1 VCRWANYIKLGNAVD
16 SENGGQGMM
25 SSGWALGKMAEL
37 GFKVDEES
45 DINDTCEE
53 ATWVKATIR

>member
-1 VCRWANYIKLGNAVD
+1 
-16 SENGGQGMM
+16 MFT
-25 SSGWALGKMAEL
+25 SGWDLKKMAEL

-53 ATWVKATIR
+53 ATWVKASVQ